1 MSNYFENFPKVFY
14 KFGSGEK
21 PTVIQKMSKYVDVV
35 DSLKDNVSAY
45 IEYEIRDFERPDT
58 LAHRLYG
65 KSEYEWTFF
74 MMNDNLR
81 EQGWPMSLQDLYE
94 YATTE
99 AHSGYVATLGLS
111 SFDSAASFV
120 STILPNSSV
129 TLDNGSSATVSRVDL
144 ENDQIYLVSDSDLS
158 DLVGSSNTLTIGSN
172 NIVVNNI
179 INEYDA
185 VHHYINDSD
194 EWVDYFGTSSTKTP
208 ISNLEHL
215 SNENDKLKRIRIIK
229 KQTIESVVSE
239 FNRLISSN

>member
-1 MSNYFENFPKVFY
+1 
-14 KFGSGEK
+14 
-21 PTVIQKMSKYVDVV
+21 
-35 DSLKDNVSAY
+35 
-45 IEYEIRDFERPDT
+45 
-58 LAHRLYG
+58 
-65 KSEYEWTFF
+65 

-111 SFDSAASFV
+111 SFDSAASFAPI
-120 STILPNSSV
+120 ILSNSSV